1 MNIKLFKSS
10 IILLYVCLYVNGGL
24 GDWSDFN
31 IYFKKL
37 WWTLKLLWLYIMND
51 LKVTF
56 IFQVCILDNHPVIH
70 NPFNFVH
77 RRMNAFMYKI

>member
-1 MNIKLFKSS
+1 MNIKLFESS

-37 WWTLKLLWLYIMND
+37 WWTLKLLWLYIMNN
-51 LKVTF
+51 LK
-56 IFQVCILDNHPVIH
+56 N
-70 NPFNFVH
+70 NFH
-77 RRMNAFMYKI
+77 FPSLYPG